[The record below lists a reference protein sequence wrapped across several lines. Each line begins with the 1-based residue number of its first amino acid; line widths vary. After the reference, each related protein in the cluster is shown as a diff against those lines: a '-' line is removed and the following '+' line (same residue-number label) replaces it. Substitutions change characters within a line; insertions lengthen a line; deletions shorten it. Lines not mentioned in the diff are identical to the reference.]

1 MVPEKVRRKTRTM
14 ATPSIAHGIAA
25 AFPAR
30 RSAADVRADFLARR
44 EIALLDVREEAHHAE
59 GHPLFAANLPFSR
72 LEFEAHARIPRRN
85 TPIVLLDNGEG
96 LATLAAERLLAL
108 GYQNVALL
116 EDGLQGWCDAGYEV
130 FRDVNSPSKAFGE
143 LVEAQRHTPLLSAE
157 EVKALIDTQ
166 ADAVIVDARR
176 FDEFQTMSIPT
187 ATSVPGAELVLRVRG
202 LAPRPET
209 RVIVNCAGRTRSII
223 GAQSLINAGL
233 PNPVAALRNGTI
245 GWKLAGQTLDHGQ
258 SHRFPEVDDTIRKT
272 SAAAARQVADRAG
285 VKRVDLNTLIHWTED
300 SSRTVYRF
308 DVRTP
313 EEFVAGH
320 LPGFRNAPGGQLVQE
335 TDGFAPVR
343 GARIVLVDDDGTR
356 ANMTASWLAQ
366 MAWDVFVIDSGVGEP
381 DGLRARFT
389 EGGRGDTPL
398 PALPPLPDGAA
409 VSPSRLAEWLQPGSD
424 SAVVVFDFAPSSNYA
439 KSHIP
444 GSWFALRSSLSDAL
458 NAPVCAGRYVFIS
471 PDGVAARFAWADAR
485 TFTTKPLHV
494 LDGGTAAWTAQGGA
508 TDDGAPRYA
517 SPPIDRYKRPY
528 EGTDSPAAAMQAYL
542 DWEYGLVEQLNRDG
556 THGFRVL

>member
-1 MVPEKVRRKTRTM
+1 M
-14 ATPSIAHGIAA
+14 ATPSIAQGSTA
-25 AFPAR
+25 PVLAR
-30 RSAADVRADFLARR
+30 RSAADVHADLLARR

-59 GHPLFAANLPFSR
+59 GHPLFAANLPLSR
-72 LEFEAHARIPRRN
+72 LEFEAYARIPRRN
-85 TPIVLLDNGEG
+85 TPIVVFDNGEG
-96 LATLAAERLLAL
+96 LAARAAEGLVAL
-108 GYQNVALL
+108 GYQSVALL
-116 EDGLQGWCDAGYEV
+116 EDGLQGWRDAGYEL

-143 LVEAQRHTPLLSAE
+143 LVEAQRQTPFLSAE

-166 ADAVIVDARR
+166 ADMVIVDARR

-187 ATSVPGAELVLRVRG
+187 ATSVPGAELVLRVGG
-202 LAPRPET
+202 LVSRPET

-245 GWKLAGQTLDHGQ
+245 GWKLAGQVLDHGQ
-258 SHRFPEVDDTIRKT
+258 SRKFPDVDDTIRET
-272 SAAAARQVADRAG
+272 AAAAARRVADRAG
-285 VKRVDLNTLIHWTED
+285 VQRVDLSTTNQWIKHD
-300 SSRTVYRF
+300 AQTVYRF

-313 EEFVAGH
+313 EEFFSGH

-335 TDGFAPVR
+335 TDAFAPVR

-366 MAWDVFVIDSGVGEP
+366 MAWDVFVIVSEVGKP
-381 DGLRARFT
+381 DELRARFT
-389 EGGRGDTPL
+389 ESGRGYTPL
-398 PALPPLPDGAA
+398 PALSPLPDGAA
-409 VSPSRLAEWLQPGSD
+409 ISPSRLAEWLQPGSD

-439 KSHIP
+439 KGHIP
-444 GSWFALRSSLSDAL
+444 GSWFALRSSLADAL
-458 NAPVCAGRYVFIS
+458 NAPADAGRYVFTS

-485 TFTTKPLHV
+485 RFTTKPLHV
-494 LDGGTAAWTAQGGA
+494 LDGGTAAWSARGGA
-508 TDDGAPRYA
+508 TGDDAPRYA

>member
-1 MVPEKVRRKTRTM
+1 M
-14 ATPSIAHGIAA
+14 ATPSIDHGIAA
-25 AFPAR
+25 PFPVG
-30 RSAADVRADFLARR
+30 RSAADVRADLLARR

-72 LEFEAHARIPRRN
+72 LEFEAYARIPRRN
-85 TPIVLLDNGEG
+85 TAIVLFDNGEG
-96 LATLAAERLLAL
+96 LAALAAQRLFAL
-108 GYQNVALL
+108 GYQSVALL
-116 EDGLQGWCDAGYEV
+116 EDGLQGWRNAGYEV

-143 LVEAQRHTPLLSAE
+143 LVEAQRQTPFLSAE

-166 ADAVIVDARR
+166 ADTVIVDARR

-245 GWKLAGQTLDHGQ
+245 GWKLAGQALDHGQ
-258 SHRFPEVDDTIRKT
+258 LRKFAEVDDAIRKM
-272 SAAAARQVADRAG
+272 SAAAARRVADRAG
-285 VKRVDLNTLIHWTED
+285 VKRVDLSTIIHWIEHG
-300 SSRTVYRF
+300 SQTVYRF

-313 EEFVAGH
+313 EEFASGH

-366 MAWDVFVIDSGVGEP
+366 MAWDVFVIDSGAGEY
-381 DGLRARFT
+381 DGLRARF
-389 EGGRGDTPL
+389 EERGRGYTPL

-409 VSPSRLAEWLQPGSD
+409 ILPSRLAEWLQPGSD
-424 SAVVVFDFAPSSNYA
+424 SAVVVLDFGPSSSYA
-439 KSHIP
+439 KGHIP
-444 GSWFALRSSLSDAL
+444 GSWFALRSSIADAL
-458 NAPVCAGRYVFIS
+458 SAPAGAARYVFTS
-471 PDGVAARFAWADAR
+471 PDGLAARFAWADAR
-485 TFTTKPLHV
+485 LFTTKPLHV

-517 SPPIDRYKRPY
+517 SPPIDMYKRPY

>member
-1 MVPEKVRRKTRTM
+1 M
-14 ATPSIAHGIAA
+14 ATSSLAHGIAA
-25 AFPAR
+25 PVPAR
-30 RSAADVRADFLARR
+30 RSAADVRADLVARR

-59 GHPLFAANLPFSR
+59 GHPLFAANFPLSR
-72 LEFEAHARIPRRN
+72 LELEAYERVPRRS

-96 LATLAAERLLAL
+96 LALVAAERFLAL

-116 EDGLQGWCDAGYEV
+116 EDGLQGWRTAGYEV

-143 LVEAQRHTPLLSAE
+143 LVEAQRHTPFLSAE
-157 EVKALIDTQ
+157 EVKALIDTR
-166 ADAVIVDARR
+166 ADTVIVDARR

-187 ATSVPGAELVLRVRG
+187 ATSVPGAELVLRVPG

-245 GWKLAGQTLDHGQ
+245 GWKLAGQVLDHGQ
-258 SHRFPEVDDTIRKT
+258 SRKFPEVDDTTRKT
-272 SAAAARQVADRAG
+272 SAAAARRVADRAG
-285 VKRVDLNTLIHWTED
+285 VKRVDLSTTIHWIEHG
-300 SSRTVYRF
+300 SQTVYRF

-313 EEFVAGH
+313 EEFVSGH

-335 TDGFAPVR
+335 TDAFAPVR
-343 GARIVLVDDDGTR
+343 GGRIVLVDDDGTR

-366 MAWDVFVIDSGVGEP
+366 MAWDVFVIDSDDGDP

-389 EGGRGDTPL
+389 ERGRGYTPL
-398 PALPPLPDGAA
+398 PGLPTLPDGAA
-409 VSPSRLAEWLQPGSD
+409 ISPSRLAEWLQPGSD
-424 SAVVVFDFAPSSNYA
+424 STVVVLDFAPSSTYA
-439 KSHIP
+439 KGHIP
-444 GSWFALRSSLSDAL
+444 GSWFALRSSLAAAL
-458 NAPVCAGRYVFIS
+458 NAPPATERYIFTS
-471 PDGVAARFAWADAR
+471 PDGLVARFAWDDAR
-485 TFTTKPLHV
+485 RFTTKPLHV
-494 LDGGTAAWTAQGGA
+494 LDGGTAAWTAQGGY
-508 TDDGAPRYA
+508 TDDGAPHYA

-542 DWEYGLVEQLNRDG
+542 DWEYGLVEQLNRDA

>member
-1 MVPEKVRRKTRTM
+1 MVPL
-14 ATPSIAHGIAA
+14 SIDYEVASRV
-25 AFPAR
+25 PAR
-30 RSAADVRADFLARR
+30 RSAADVRADLLVRH

-59 GHPLFAANLPFSR
+59 GHPLFAASLPLSR
-72 LEFEAHARIPRRN
+72 LEFEAYARIPRR
-85 TPIVLLDNGEG
+85 TTAIVLLDNGEG
-96 LATLAAERLLAL
+96 LATLAAERLFAL
-108 GYQNVALL
+108 GYQSVALL
-116 EDGLQGWCDAGYEV
+116 EDGLQGWRNFGYEV

-143 LVEAQRHTPLLSAE
+143 LVEAQRQTPFLSAE

-166 ADAVIVDARR
+166 ADTVIVDARR

-187 ATSVPGAELVLRVRG
+187 ATSVPGAELALRVRA

-209 RVIVNCAGRTRSII
+209 RVVVNCAGRTRSII

-233 PNPVAALRNGTI
+233 PNPVAALCNGTI
-245 GWKLAGQTLDHGQ
+245 GWKLAGQALEHGQ
-258 SHRFPEVDDTIRKT
+258 LRKFPEVDDTIRKT
-272 SAAAARQVADRAG
+272 SAAAARRVADRAG
-285 VKRVDLNTLIHWTED
+285 VKRVDLSTTIHWIEHGSKTI
-300 SSRTVYRF
+300 YRF

-313 EEFVAGH
+313 EEFLSGH
-320 LPGFRNAPGGQLVQE
+320 LPGFHNAPGGQLVQE

-343 GARIVLVDDDGTR
+343 GAKIVLVDDDGTR

-366 MAWDVFVIDSGVGEP
+366 MAWDVFVIDSDVGEP
-381 DGLRARFT
+381 DGWRDRFT
-389 EGGRGDTPL
+389 ERGRGYTPL
-398 PALPPLPDGAA
+398 PALPPLTDGAA
-409 VSPSRLAEWLQPGSD
+409 ISPSRLAEWLQPGSD
-424 SAVVVFDFAPSSNYA
+424 SAVVVFDFAPSSIYA

-444 GSWFALRSSLSDAL
+444 GSWFALRSSLADAL
-458 NAPVCAGRYVFIS
+458 NAPATAGRYVFTS
-471 PDGVAARFAWADAR
+471 PDGLAARFAWADAR
-485 TFTTKPLHV
+485 IVTTKPLHV

-528 EGTDSPAAAMQAYL
+528 EGTDSPAADMQAYL

>member
-1 MVPEKVRRKTRTM
+1 M
-14 ATPSIAHGIAA
+14 APPSIDHGVVPPV
-25 AFPAR
+25 PAR
-30 RSAADVRADFLARR
+30 RSAADVCADLLARR
-44 EIALLDVREEAHHAE
+44 EIAFLDVREEAHYAE

-72 LEFEAHARIPRRN
+72 LEFEAYERIPRRN
-85 TPIVLLDNGEG
+85 TAIVLLDNGEG
-96 LATLAAERLLAL
+96 LATLAAERLFAL
-108 GYQNVALL
+108 GYQSVALL
-116 EDGLQGWCDAGYEV
+116 EDGLQGWRNAGYEV

-143 LVEAQRHTPLLSAE
+143 LVEAQRQTPFLSAE

-166 ADAVIVDARR
+166 ADTVIVDARR
-176 FDEFQTMSIPT
+176 FEEFHTMSIPT

-209 RVIVNCAGRTRSII
+209 RVVVNCAGRTRSII

-258 SHRFPEVDDTIRKT
+258 SRKFPEVDDTIRKT
-272 SAAAARQVADRAG
+272 SAAAARRVADRAG
-285 VKRVDLNTLIHWTED
+285 VKRVDLSTTTHWIED
-300 SSRTVYRF
+300 DSQTVYRF

-313 EEFVAGH
+313 EEFVSGH

-343 GARIVLVDDDGTR
+343 GAKIVLVDDDGTR

-366 MAWDVFVIDSGVGEP
+366 MAWDVFVIDSDVGEP

-389 EGGRGDTPL
+389 ERGRGYTPL
-398 PALPPLPDGAA
+398 PALHPLPHGAA
-409 VSPSRLAEWLQPGSD
+409 ISPSRLAEWLQPGSD

-439 KSHIP
+439 KGHIP
-444 GSWFALRSSLSDAL
+444 GSWFALRSSLADAL
-458 NAPVCAGRYVFIS
+458 NAPASAARYVFTS
-471 PDGVAARFAWADAR
+471 PDGLAARFAWADAR
-485 TFTTKPLHV
+485 IFTTKPLHV
-494 LDGGTAAWTAQGGA
+494 LDGGTAAWTAQGGV

-528 EGTDSPAAAMQAYL
+528 EGTDSLAAEMQAYL